1 MRLLIAGSGANG
13 RSRLLETT
21 SKEELAGLLR
31 PSGSVT
37 AMLFETT
44 ESPPP
49 AGSAGCAPALDLSLA
64 PGCARWFRVT
74 FPACAASPVHRTDT
88 IDLGTIVSGSI
99 DIILDDGSHRLEAGD
114 SIAVTGAAHGWN
126 AGPDG
131 CTMSVV
137 MLGTLPPD
145 SAGEKL

>member
-13 RSRLLETT
+13 RSRLLTT
-21 SKEELAGLLR
+21 ASEGDLAGLLH
-31 PSGSVT
+31 PSGSVA

-49 AGSAGCAPALDLSLA
+49 AGSAGCALALDLSPA

-99 DIILDDGSHRLEAGD
+99 DIVLDDGSHRLEAGD
-114 SIAVTGAAHGWN
+114 SIAIRGAPHGWN
-126 AGPDG
+126 AGPNG

-137 MLGTLPPD
+137 MLGTLSPD
-145 SAGEKL
+145 RAGEQS